1 LIYNLLNRLK
11 YYNLLDIHY
20 NMEPVSTTII
30 YSTLTWFIGYYVGA
44 DFYNYYKSRQAFDE
58 LKSKLDEVTY
68 KLDRINCK
76 LA

>member
-1 LIYNLLNRLK
+1 
-11 YYNLLDIHY
+11 
-20 NMEPVSTTII
+20 MEPVSTTII

-58 LKSKLDEVTY
+58 LKSKLDDVSN
-68 KLDRINCK
+68 KLNIINGK